1 MTMTNN
7 SALLSTEGIL
17 ILCAYIL
24 TLIGIGWLGKK
35 AQKEQ
40 SLSDFYL
47 AGRGMSFFVLF
58 LTLYATQYSGNTLV
72 GFAGRAYREG
82 YQALVLITF
91 LSAAVG
97 AIAIYA
103 PKLYK
108 LSKKHGFITPS
119 DYIEHR
125 FKYKNLT
132 YLSAALCLVALAN
145 YILTNLKA
153 IGFIVV
159 AVTGGAIPFVY
170 GVVALSLVMVIYETL
185 GGMRS
190 VAWTDAMQGTI
201 LIVGVITIFISI
213 NFEYGGL
220 PFIYDQI
227 KTLDPA
233 KLSPPTMFQ
242 KLSWFSTVCLGFFG
256 ISLYPHAVQRIYSS
270 NKMSTLKR
278 SLQVMAFMPLIT
290 VLFMIIVGLTAL
302 ALAPDLDRQTSEG
315 ATLLVLQ
322 SLASRGAVGMGMMV
336 LFLSATI
343 AAIMSTVD
351 SALLS
356 MSSIITKD
364 FYTRLRPN
372 KTQAELTKTGKR
384 ISWAIMAVAV
394 YLAIVL
400 PQTIW
405 RLLEIKLE
413 LLIQISPAVFIGLYN
428 NKVKGRSIF
437 YGMAAGTLF
446 SLIVMIANKQGL
458 PIPAKPLGIH
468 AGVWGLLIN
477 GAVVCFSERKK
488 SENNKFIHASNL
500 S

>member
-1 MTMTNN
+1 MTIMNN

-159 AVTGGAIPFVY
+159 AVTGGASPFVY
-170 GVVALSLVMVIYETL
+170 GVVDLSHVMVIYETL

-227 KTLDPA
+227 KTFDPA

-322 SLASRGAVGMGMMV
+322 SLASRGAGGMGMMV

-364 FYTRLRPN
+364 FYTRLKPG
-372 KTQAELTKTGKR
+372 KTQAELTRLGKR
-384 ISWAIMAVAV
+384 LSWGIMAFSV

-413 LLIQISPAVFIGLYN
+413 LLIQIAPAIFLGLYF
-428 NKVKGRSIF
+428 KKIQSSSVLW
-437 YGMAAGTLF
+437 GMAIGTLF
-446 SLIVMIANKQGL
+446 AVGTMVTNKLGL
-458 PIPAKPLGIH
+458 NIPAKPWGIH
-468 AGVWGLLIN
+468 AGVWGLFIN
-477 GAVVCFSERKK
+477 ISIIFALEKIRAK
-488 SENNKFIHASNL
+488 SIE
-500 S
+500 

>member
-1 MTMTNN
+1 
-7 SALLSTEGIL
+7 
-17 ILCAYIL
+17 
-24 TLIGIGWLGKK
+24 
-35 AQKEQ
+35 
-40 SLSDFYL
+40 
-47 AGRGMSFFVLF
+47 
-58 LTLYATQYSGNTLV
+58 
-72 GFAGRAYREG
+72 
-82 YQALVLITF
+82 
-91 LSAAVG
+91 
-97 AIAIYA
+97 
-103 PKLYK
+103 
-108 LSKKHGFITPS
+108 
-119 DYIEHR
+119 
-125 FKYKNLT
+125 
-132 YLSAALCLVALAN
+132 
-145 YILTNLKA
+145 
-153 IGFIVV
+153 
-159 AVTGGAIPFVY
+159 
-170 GVVALSLVMVIYETL
+170 
-185 GGMRS
+185 
-190 VAWTDAMQGTI
+190 
-201 LIVGVITIFISI
+201 
-213 NFEYGGL
+213 
-220 PFIYDQI
+220 
-227 KTLDPA
+227 
-233 KLSPPTMFQ
+233 
-242 KLSWFSTVCLGFFG
+242 
-256 ISLYPHAVQRIYSS
+256 
-270 NKMSTLKR
+270 
-278 SLQVMAFMPLIT
+278 
-290 VLFMIIVGLTAL
+290 
-302 ALAPDLDRQTSEG
+302 
-315 ATLLVLQ
+315 
-322 SLASRGAVGMGMMV
+322 MGMMV

-468 AGVWGLLIN
+468 AGAWGLLIN

>member
-1 MTMTNN
+1 MTAVNN
-7 SALLSTEGIL
+7 EALLSTEGTL

-35 AQKEQ
+35 AQKEK

-47 AGRGMSFFVLF
+47 AGRGMGFFVLF

-97 AIAIYA
+97 AFAIYG
-103 PKLYK
+103 PRLYR
-108 LSKKHGFITPS
+108 LSKKHSFITPS

-125 FKYKNLT
+125 FEHKNLT
-132 YLSAALCLVALAN
+132 YLSATLCVVALAN

-159 AVTGGAIPFVY
+159 AVTGGAIPFIY
-170 GVVALSLVMVIYETL
+170 GVIALSLVMVIYETL

-190 VAWTDAMQGTI
+190 VAWTDALQGTI
-201 LIVGVITIFISI
+201 LIVGIITIFISI
-213 NFEYGGL
+213 NIEYGGL
-220 PFIYDQI
+220 DFIYDQI
-227 KTLDPA
+227 HKLDQD
-233 KLSPPTMFQ
+233 KLTAPTMYE

-256 ISLYPHAVQRIYSS
+256 ISLYPHAVQRIYSA
-270 NKMSTLKR
+270 NKLSTLKR
-278 SLQVMAFMPLIT
+278 SLQIMAFMPLIT
-290 VLFMIIVGLTAL
+290 VLFMIVVGLTAL
-302 ALAPDLDRQTSEG
+302 ALVPGLDRQASEG
-315 ATLLVLQ
+315 ATLIVLQ
-322 SLASRGAVGMGMMV
+322 DLAGRGAIGTGMMV

-364 FYTRLRPN
+364 FYTRLSPG
-372 KTQAELTKTGKR
+372 KTQEELTKVGKI
-384 ISWAIMAVAV
+384 ISWGIMAIAV
-394 YLAIVL
+394 YFAIVL

-413 LLIQISPAVFIGLYN
+413 LLIQISPAIFIGLYN
-428 NKVKGRSIF
+428 NKVKGKSIF
-437 YGMAAGTLF
+437 YGMLVGTVF
-446 SLIVMIANKQGL
+446 SLIVMIANKQGFS
-458 PIPAKPLGIH
+458 IPAKPLGIH
-468 AGVWGLLIN
+468 AGVWGLIIN
-477 GAVVCFSERKK
+477 CAVIYCCEKVCGQK
-488 SENNKFIHASNL
+488 NK
-500 S
+500 